1 MRGHLGPRHSHL
13 LCSRWRAIEDQKPRG
28 GSLNL
33 PFNVDRA
40 LQRLSKVTLPGGVVG
55 KVTIAVIVASFAFA
69 WVAWSAKNVW
79 IAAGALVAIFAL
91 AFPLLWRLISF
102 ADRHPQAA
110 LFEGAEFLVHEQ
122 MVHASKTTP
131 TVPAVELEPEEPES
145 VEGPDAD
152 PELAQIPD
160 RDAAQIN
167 QEGGAS

>member
-1 MRGHLGPRHSHL
+1 M
-13 LCSRWRAIEDQKPRG
+13 
-28 GSLNL
+28 NL